1 MHTVK
6 IFNYLYIFFAIFMY
20 FKDKYKSKFVYLV
33 NINFLNLNHSKC
45 ALFSV

>member
-1 MHTVK
+1 MRTVK

-33 NINFLNLNHSKC
+33 NIKFP
-45 ALFSV
+45 